1 MRFTH
6 KVVDIQD
13 EGGEGGGGGSIA
25 QKIIDLQVYVSSYV
39 SVMLPTNIL
48 SLSIN
53 YKIEVTSFVPIIPYY
68 MPKIITHTHYLPLIL
83 QLLSSIDKIWKVV
96 MKSGKRELVITKK
109 TSFIVIGPMESEEEG
124 VTSNKR

>member
-13 EGGEGGGGGSIA
+13 EGGEGGGGGNIA

-39 SVMLPTNIL
+39 SVTLPTNIL

-68 MPKIITHTHYLPLIL
+68 AQNNYPYT
-83 QLLSSIDKIWKVV
+83 LL
-96 MKSGKRELVITKK
+96 
-109 TSFIVIGPMESEEEG
+109 
-124 VTSNKR
+124 TSNFPVVVQY